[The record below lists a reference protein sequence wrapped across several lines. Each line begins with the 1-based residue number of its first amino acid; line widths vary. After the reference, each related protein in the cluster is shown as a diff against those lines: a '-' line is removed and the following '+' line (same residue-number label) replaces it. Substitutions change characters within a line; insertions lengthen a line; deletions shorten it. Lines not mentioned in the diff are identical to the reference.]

1 MLNKKELL
9 KRLQNDIKKLEKK
22 IEHPNRYNLRAYAT
36 KTLIK
41 SGIALDYA
49 MPFILSTIIIFNLY
63 SQSYNNPFT
72 ADDVEVKAKIQTIDT
87 STGIHNKKISFDY
100 DYDNESTFQHSTA
113 WTLNDYGIYERTI
126 TSYKI
131 DNSIALNNIDK
142 VLSMSKDEIEKSFV
156 ITNIEKMQKGILDL
170 EDQLYIEDMIIITKV
185 SEDPNN
191 VKLECES
198 SFEVI
203 SDLIIYLICSFFSGL
218 VFKIAMG
225 KCDRNIR
232 GKLEEIESQCIPI
245 TSQDL
250 IELKKILELKKANLD
265 LLEIKKENIALD
277 NSYKLKRK

>member
-63 SQSYNNPFT
+63 SQSYDNPFT

-232 GKLEEIESQCIPI
+232 GKLEEIESQCILI